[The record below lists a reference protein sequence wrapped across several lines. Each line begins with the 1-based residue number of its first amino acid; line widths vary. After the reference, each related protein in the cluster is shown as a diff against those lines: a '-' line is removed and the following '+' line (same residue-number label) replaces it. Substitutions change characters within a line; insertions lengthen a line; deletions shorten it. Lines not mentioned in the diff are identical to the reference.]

1 MEIINSK
8 TIASVEVATIKATVD
23 ELAVLEAILSHALQT
38 LNTDEL
44 EQRFGATQD
53 EIEAM
58 RDDLRAY
65 LTVAPKETRK
75 PVLA

>member
-8 TIASVEVATIKATVD
+8 TIASVGIATIKVTVD

-38 LNTDEL
+38 LSKDEL
-44 EQRFGATQD
+44 DQRFGAAQD

-65 LTVAPKETRK
+65 LTVAAKETRK